1 MLRTTVI
8 RGCLL
13 CGLAAAAAAPAGA
26 QPARPGTAL
35 AAGGPDTGGTGSGVQ
50 FQLRQ
55 PLGDWRVFA
64 RLGRRPAAAQAE
76 LGAFRRF
83 AGGHEA
89 GAYLDVRQAEGALAP
104 VRELS
109 AYAAVQAGAWRW
121 QLSLSRDLA
130 LLAGDTAVGIRVR
143 RDF

>member
-1 MLRTTVI
+1 MLRNTVI

-26 QPARPGTAL
+26 QPARPGN
-35 AAGGPDTGGTGSGVQ
+35 TGSAAQ
-50 FQLRQ
+50 FQLQQ

-64 RLGRRPAAAQAE
+64 RLGLRPAAAQAE
-76 LGAFRRF
+76 LGGFRRF

-89 GAYLDVRQAEGALAP
+89 GASVDVRQAEGALAP

-109 AYAAVQAGAWRW
+109 AYAAVQAGPWRW

>member
-1 MLRTTVI
+1 MLRDTVI

-13 CGLAAAAAAPAGA
+13 GGLAAAAAAPAGA
-26 QPARPGTAL
+26 QLAPPANARAS
-35 AAGGPDTGGTGSGVQ
+35 GGPDTGGTGQ
-50 FQLRQ
+50 FQLQQ

-64 RLGRRPAAAQAE
+64 RLGLRRAAAQAE
-76 LGAFRRF
+76 LGGFRRF

-89 GAYLDVRQAEGALAP
+89 GAYVDVRQAEGALAP

-109 AYAAVQAGAWRW
+109 AYAAVHAGAWRW
-121 QLSLSRDLA
+121 QVSLTRDLDMA
-130 LLAGDTAVGIRVR
+130 AGDTAVGIRAR

>member
-1 MLRTTVI
+1 MLRNTVI

-26 QPARPGTAL
+26 QLAGRGHAL
-35 AAGGPDTGGTGSGVQ
+35 AAGGPDTGGTGSTAQ
-50 FQLRQ
+50 FQLQ
-55 PLGDWRVFA
+55 HPLGDWRVFA
-64 RLGRRPAAAQAE
+64 RLGLRPAAAEAE
-76 LGAFRRF
+76 LGGFHRF

-89 GAYLDVRQAEGALAP
+89 GAYVDVRQAEGALAP

-109 AYAAVQAGAWRW
+109 AYAAVRAGAWRW
-121 QLSLSRDLA
+121 QLSLSRDLEM
-130 LLAGDTAVGIRVR
+130 LAGETAVGIRVR